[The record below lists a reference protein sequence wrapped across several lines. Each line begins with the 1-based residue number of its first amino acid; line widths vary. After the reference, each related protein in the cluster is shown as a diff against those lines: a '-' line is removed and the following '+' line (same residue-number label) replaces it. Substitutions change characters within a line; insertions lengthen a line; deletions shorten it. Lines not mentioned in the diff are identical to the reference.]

1 MKPQMRYADE
11 TWISWSA
18 NSPRNAFAQRGE
30 ESPTSIQ
37 LGLDAPEPRRLLRAV
52 PPRDRERIRV
62 VKLAAIEQRPSAAP
76 DSSRAANARC
86 VNQPIRFVLAHLQNH
101 QRALK
106 DQQPQ
111 YALDLARSHLAP
123 RAQFGCECSEF
134 PSVARAVVIDRRM
147 NHRAIRH
154 TPAKD

>member
-1 MKPQMRYADE
+1 MKPRMKHADE

-30 ESPTSIQ
+30 EFPTSIQ
-37 LGLDAPEPRRLLRAV
+37 LGLGAQAPRRLLRAV

-62 VKLAAIEQRPSAAP
+62 VKLAAVEQRPSAAP

-86 VNQPIRFVLAHLQNH
+86 VNQPIQFVLAHLPNH
-101 QRALK
+101 RPALK
-106 DQQPQ
+106 GQQPQ
-111 YALDLARSHLAP
+111 YALDLARSHLVP

-134 PSVARAVVIDRRM
+134 PSVARALAIDRRM